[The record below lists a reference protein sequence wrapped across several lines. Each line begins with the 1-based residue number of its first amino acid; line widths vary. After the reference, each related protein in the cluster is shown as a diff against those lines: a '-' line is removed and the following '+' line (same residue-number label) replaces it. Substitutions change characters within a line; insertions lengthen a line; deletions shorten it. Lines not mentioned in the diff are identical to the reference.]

1 MDASGFSS
9 CLDTLLNVLRN
20 LSGPP
25 SIQRTLSELCTHVAQ
40 YFQAKHFAVLLVEPD
55 SRELVFSEVV
65 GAKRELLEGKR
76 LRKGKGIAG
85 WVAETDTSLLVEDT
99 REDPHFQTQ
108 WLTAKTQDVTYQ
120 K

>member
-9 CLDTLLNVLRN
+9 CLDTLLNALRN

-76 LRKGKGIAG
+76 LRKGKGI
-85 WVAETDTSLLVEDT
+85 TSI
-99 REDPHFQTQ
+99 
-108 WLTAKTQDVTYQ
+108 
-120 K
+120 